1 MEQQGDT
8 NYAEFWLERRNRNKP
23 ELDDEFLDMLAEM
36 NPSRE
41 KALCKYQNSIFP
53 AQLACELKSF

>member
-1 MEQQGDT
+1 MEQQGET
-8 NYAEFWLERRNRNKP
+8 NYAEFWLERRSRNKP

-41 KALCKYQNSIFP
+41 
-53 AQLACELKSF
+53 